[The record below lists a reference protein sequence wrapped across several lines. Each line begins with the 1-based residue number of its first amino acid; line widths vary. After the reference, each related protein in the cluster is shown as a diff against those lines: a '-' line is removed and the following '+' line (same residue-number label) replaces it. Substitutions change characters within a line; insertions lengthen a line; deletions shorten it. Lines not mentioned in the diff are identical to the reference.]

1 MFIPIGHSETSVRR
15 WPWVTFAIMGLCLV
29 AFLVTRPGTSAA
41 GREAHFALE
50 AIKAFYMLHPEL
62 ELDPRVED
70 QVFEGMPNRQGE
82 RDAMKEFLE
91 ESQGG
96 FGFGGFEDD
105 GHRIPT
111 AELQAQLD
119 ELQERYLDAETTNPY
134 AEFGLIPAHPKPTAW
149 ITHMFMHGG
158 WGHLIFNLLFLYLA
172 GPYVEDK
179 WGRFLFLAFYLGGGL
194 ISAVVYVTNF
204 QASEGALIGASGAI
218 AAVMGAF
225 LIRFS
230 NTQIRFLYF
239 FFFTPRVVDFPA
251 WLMLPI
257 WVLRE
262 FFMAQAVTTGMQS
275 GVAHVAHVAGFLV
288 GMAVGFIIGKSGIEK
303 HRDAAME
310 RGAIKYDNPKL
321 EEALTARAQGQL
333 DQAAAMLRE
342 VVDTA
347 PDNPDA
353 VAALWDVERDRE
365 NTEAAVTPM
374 LRAVQAGIRNGDTSL
389 LESHWEDVVAQLKP
403 GDLPPVMAAK
413 ILEAIRGTARADVLR
428 QTVDVAAGAVDD
440 QTPLGILHRL
450 ARAGGEFRASS
461 TAALADRALEAAELP
476 PDVAVELRAIREA
489 APPPEAVHA
498 TPSVPPVPQPDDADA
513 GAAPE
518 EPTFQ
523 PPPLELPGRKDL
535 EVIDAIPV
543 QWQAGV
549 LTVDVQGNRLQLN
562 ANQIQAM
569 AVAGIAQEGAKPYVL
584 VDLLLDAPWGE
595 RQKLRCVRMLGNSFD
610 PRSLAVGENAMES
623 FRRFLGEVLEASEAA
638 PLPDPDGARGNPFRK
653 YDGLEQYQDTV
664 LNAGT

>member
-1 MFIPIGHSETSVRR
+1 
-15 WPWVTFAIMGLCLV
+15 
-29 AFLVTRPGTSAA
+29 
-41 GREAHFALE
+41 
-50 AIKAFYMLHPEL
+50 
-62 ELDPRVED
+62 
-70 QVFEGMPNRQGE
+70 
-82 RDAMKEFLE
+82 
-91 ESQGG
+91 
-96 FGFGGFEDD
+96 
-105 GHRIPT
+105 
-111 AELQAQLD
+111 
-119 ELQERYLDAETTNPY
+119 
-134 AEFGLIPAHPKPTAW
+134 
-149 ITHMFMHGG
+149 
-158 WGHLIFNLLFLYLA
+158 
-172 GPYVEDK
+172 
-179 WGRFLFLAFYLGGGL
+179 
-194 ISAVVYVTNF
+194 
-204 QASEGALIGASGAI
+204 
-218 AAVMGAF
+218 
-225 LIRFS
+225 
-230 NTQIRFLYF
+230 
-239 FFFTPRVVDFPA
+239 
-251 WLMLPI
+251 
-257 WVLRE
+257 
-262 FFMAQAVTTGMQS
+262 
-275 GVAHVAHVAGFLV
+275 
-288 GMAVGFIIGKSGIEK
+288 
-303 HRDAAME
+303 
-310 RGAIKYDNPKL
+310 
-321 EEALTARAQGQL
+321 
-333 DQAAAMLRE
+333 
-342 VVDTA
+342 
-347 PDNPDA
+347 

-584 VDLLLDAPWGE
+584 VDLLLDAPWGSA
-595 RQKLRCVRMLGNSFD
+595 RNC
-610 PRSLAVGENAMES
+610 AVCGCSGTASIRDRWRWARTPWES